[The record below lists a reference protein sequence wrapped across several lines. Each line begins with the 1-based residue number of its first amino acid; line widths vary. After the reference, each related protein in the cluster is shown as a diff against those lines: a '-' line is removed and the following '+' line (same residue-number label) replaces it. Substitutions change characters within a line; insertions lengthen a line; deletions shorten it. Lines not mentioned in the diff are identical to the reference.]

1 MSALVKLVQVRTIP
15 ARMKKQYYSSQTEK
29 ALQNFPFDFR
39 KTYKELIYTI
49 VEIKKAA
56 ARAHFAAKELDKAR
70 ADAISRTCDEILEGK
85 FDDQFI
91 LPSFQGGM
99 GTSNHMNVNEVIA
112 SRATEIIKESNHDE
126 MTSHRV
132 HPNDHVNMSHS
143 TNDVMPSALKI
154 ASIRLVDKL
163 DDSLKVLIAAF
174 EKKAKEFSKVLKLGR
189 THMQDAVPITLG
201 DEFASYAETIKRRR
215 KGMREA
221 REYLFELNLGGSAVG
236 NSINVSPKY
245 KQLLYRE
252 LQKITKLKVRPAKNL
267 MSQTASVTDFLVVS
281 QALTALCA
289 DLSKIAGD
297 FRILSSG
304 PKGGFGE
311 LILPELQAG
320 SSIMPGKVNPVLP
333 EALSQLYYLVSGNNL
348 TIEKACEGAQL
359 ELGVMMPVITDRFIE
374 SLKLSQEMI
383 EQFATKCVAIAEANK
398 ARIKEHL
405 EKSTAYATLLN
416 PIIGHD
422 KAAECV
428 KEAVASGKTLRE
440 VVLSR
445 KLLTPK
451 AFERV
456 TSSK

>member
-1 MSALVKLVQVRTIP
+1 MA
-15 ARMKKQYYSSQTEK
+15 KKYYGVQTEK
-29 ALQNFPFDFR
+29 AIKNFPFDFR
-39 KTYKELIYTI
+39 HTYKELIYAV

-56 ARAHFAAKELDKAR
+56 ARAHAAARELDKKR
-70 ADAISRTCDEILEGK
+70 ASAIVRACDEILAGK
-85 FDDQFI
+85 HDAQFI

-99 GTSNHMNVNEVIA
+99 GTSNHMNVNEAVA
-112 SRATEIIKESNHDE
+112 ARATELLENSE
-126 MTSHRV
+126 MSSHC

-154 ASIRLVDKL
+154 SAIRIADELLASTDI
-163 DDSLKVLIAAF
+163 LIAAF
-174 EKKAKEFSKVLKLGR
+174 EKKAKQFSKILKLGR

-201 DEFASYAETIKRRR
+201 EEFASYAETIGRRQ
-215 KGMREA
+215 KGIREA
-221 REYLFELNLGGSAVG
+221 REYLFELSLGGSAVG

-245 KQLLYRE
+245 KKFLYRE
-252 LQKITKLKVRPAKNL
+252 LQKLTKLPVRPAKNL
-267 MSQTASVTDFLVVS
+267 MSQTASVTDFLVTS

-304 PKGGFGE
+304 PNGGIGE

-359 ELGVMMPVITDRFIE
+359 ELGVMMPVITDRLIE
-374 SLKLSQEMI
+374 SLKLSAEMI
-383 EQFATKCVAIAEANK
+383 EQFAKKCVAGILANK
-398 ARIKEHL
+398 LRIREHL

-416 PIIGHD
+416 PIIGYD
-422 KAAECV
+422 SAAACV
-428 KEAVASGKTLRE
+428 KEAVATGKTLRE
-440 VVLSR
+440 VVLAK
-445 KLLTPK
+445 KLLTPREFDR
-451 AFERV
+451 AMRV
-456 TSSK
+456 

>member
-1 MSALVKLVQVRTIP
+1 MA
-15 ARMKKQYYSSQTEK
+15 KKYYGVQTEK
-29 ALQNFPFDFR
+29 AIKNFPFDFR
-39 KTYKELIYTI
+39 HTYKELIYAV

-56 ARAHFAAKELDKAR
+56 ARAHAAARELDKKR
-70 ADAISRTCDEILEGK
+70 ASAIVRACDEILAGK
-85 FDDQFI
+85 HDAQFI

-99 GTSNHMNVNEVIA
+99 GTSNHMNVNEAVA
-112 SRATEIIKESNHDE
+112 ARATELLENSE
-126 MTSHRV
+126 MSSHC

-154 ASIRLVDKL
+154 SAIRIADELLASTDI
-163 DDSLKVLIAAF
+163 LIAAF
-174 EKKAKEFSKVLKLGR
+174 EKKAKQFSKILKLGR

-201 DEFASYAETIKRRR
+201 EEFASYAETIGRRQ
-215 KGMREA
+215 KGIREA
-221 REYLFELNLGGSAVG
+221 REYLFELSLGGSAVG

-245 KQLLYRE
+245 KKFLYRE
-252 LQKITKLKVRPAKNL
+252 LQKVTKLSVRPAKNL
-267 MSQTASVTDFLVVS
+267 MSQTASVTDFLVTS

-304 PKGGFGE
+304 PNGGIGE

-359 ELGVMMPVITDRFIE
+359 ELGVMMPVITDRLIE
-374 SLKLSQEMI
+374 SLKLSAEMI
-383 EQFATKCVAIAEANK
+383 EQFAKKCVAGILANK
-398 ARIKEHL
+398 LRIREHL

-416 PIIGHD
+416 PIIGYD
-422 KAAECV
+422 SAAACV
-428 KEAVASGKTLRE
+428 KEAVATGKTLRE
-440 VVLSR
+440 VVLAK
-445 KLLTPK
+445 KLLTPREFDR
-451 AFERV
+451 AMRV
-456 TSSK
+456 

>member
-1 MSALVKLVQVRTIP
+1 MA
-15 ARMKKQYYSSQTEK
+15 KKYYGVQTEK
-29 ALQNFPFDFR
+29 AIKNFPFDFR
-39 KTYKELIYTI
+39 HTYKELIYAV

-56 ARAHFAAKELDKAR
+56 ARAHAAARELDKKR
-70 ADAISRTCDEILEGK
+70 ASAIVRACDEILAGK
-85 FDDQFI
+85 HDAQFI

-99 GTSNHMNVNEVIA
+99 GTSNHMNVNEAVA
-112 SRATEIIKESNHDE
+112 ARATELLENSE
-126 MTSHRV
+126 MSSHC

-154 ASIRLVDKL
+154 SAIRIADELLASTDI
-163 DDSLKVLIAAF
+163 LIAAL
-174 EKKAKEFSKVLKLGR
+174 EKKAKQFSKILKLGR

-201 DEFASYAETIKRRR
+201 EEFASYAETIGRRQ
-215 KGMREA
+215 KGIREA
-221 REYLFELNLGGSAVG
+221 REYLFELSLGGSAVG

-245 KQLLYRE
+245 KKFLYRE
-252 LQKITKLKVRPAKNL
+252 LQKVTKLSVRPAKNL
-267 MSQTASVTDFLVVS
+267 MSQTASVTDFLVTS

-304 PKGGFGE
+304 PNGGIGE

-359 ELGVMMPVITDRFIE
+359 ELGVMMPVITDRLIE
-374 SLKLSQEMI
+374 SLKLSAEMI
-383 EQFATKCVAIAEANK
+383 EQFAKKCVAGILANK
-398 ARIKEHL
+398 LRIREHL

-416 PIIGHD
+416 PIIGYD
-422 KAAECV
+422 SAAACV
-428 KEAVASGKTLRE
+428 KEAVATGKTLRE
-440 VVLSR
+440 VVLAK
-445 KLLTPK
+445 KLLTPREFDR
-451 AFERV
+451 AMRV
-456 TSSK
+456 

>member
-1 MSALVKLVQVRTIP
+1 
-15 ARMKKQYYSSQTEK
+15 MKKHYYGAQTEK
-29 ALQNFPFDFR
+29 ARKNFPFDFR
-39 KTYKELIYTI
+39 KTYKEFIFTI

-56 ARAHFAAKELDKAR
+56 ARAHAAAGELDRKR
-70 ADAISRTCDEILEGK
+70 AAAIVRACDEVLRGK
-85 FDDQFI
+85 FDEQFV

-99 GTSNHMNVNEVIA
+99 GTSNHMNVNEVVA
-112 SRATEIIKESNHDE
+112 ARATEILKNKL
-126 MTSHRV
+126 TV
-132 HPNDHVNMSHS
+132 HPNDHLNMSHS

-154 ASIRLVDKL
+154 TTIRLVDTL
-163 DDSLKVLIAAF
+163 DDSLDVLIGAF
-174 EKKAKEFSKVLKLGR
+174 EKKAKQFSKILKLGR
-189 THMQDAVPITLG
+189 THMQDAVPVTLG
-201 DEFASYAETIKRRR
+201 DEFASYAETLKRRQ

-221 REYLFELNLGGSAVG
+221 RAYLFELSLGGSAVG

-245 KQLLYRE
+245 KKFLYRE
-252 LQKITKLKVRPAKNL
+252 LQKVTKLPLKPAKNL

-304 PKGGFGE
+304 PKGGIGE

-333 EALSQLYYLVSGNNL
+333 EALSQLYYLVSGNNV

-359 ELGVMMPVITDRFIE
+359 ELGVMMPVITDRLIE
-374 SLKLSQEMI
+374 SLKLSAEMI
-383 EQFATKCVAIAEANK
+383 EQFAKKCVAGIVANK
-398 ARIKEHL
+398 PRIKEHL

-416 PIIGHD
+416 PIIGYD
-422 KAAECV
+422 AAAACV
-428 KEAVASGKTLRE
+428 KEAVRTGKTLRE
-440 VVLSR
+440 VVLAK

-451 AFERV
+451 EFDRV
-456 TSSK
+456 TKPRLT

>member
-1 MSALVKLVQVRTIP
+1 MA
-15 ARMKKQYYSSQTEK
+15 KKYYGVQTEK
-29 ALQNFPFDFR
+29 AIKNFPFDFR
-39 KTYKELIYTI
+39 HTYKELIYAV

-56 ARAHFAAKELDKAR
+56 ARAHAAARELDKKR
-70 ADAISRTCDEILEGK
+70 ASALVRACDEILAGK
-85 FDDQFI
+85 HDAQFV

-112 SRATEIIKESNHDE
+112 IRATESLLRRTSDE
-126 MTSHRV
+126 ASPHRI
-132 HPNDHVNMSHS
+132 HPNDDVNMSHS

-154 ASIRLVDKL
+154 SAIRLTDKL
-163 DDSLKVLIAAF
+163 LTSTDILIASF
-174 EKKAKEFSKVLKLGR
+174 EKKAKQFSKILKLGR

-201 DEFASYAETIKRRR
+201 EEFASYAETIRRR
-215 KGMREA
+215 QRGIREA
-221 REYLFELNLGGSAVG
+221 REYLLELSLGGSAVG
-236 NSINVSPKY
+236 NSINVSSKY
-245 KQLLYRE
+245 KKHLYRE
-252 LQKITKLKVRPAKNL
+252 LQKVTKLAVRPAKSL
-267 MSQTASVTDFLVVS
+267 CSQTASVTDFLVVS
-281 QALTALCA
+281 QSLTALST

-348 TIEKACEGAQL
+348 TIEHAVEGGQL
-359 ELGVMMPVITDRFIE
+359 ELGVMMPIITDRLVE
-374 SLKLSQEMI
+374 SLKLSAEML
-383 EQFATKCVAIAEANK
+383 EQFAKKCVAIAQANH

-416 PIIGHD
+416 PIIGYD

-440 VVLSR
+440 VVLEK

-451 AFERV
+451 EFDKV
-456 TSSK
+456 VKL